1 MVQGEQLRGT
11 YEAARSC
18 SSWNTPPTV
27 APVQPHHT
35 GRCHHAAEYL
45 ADVVP
50 QGTFLT
56 ERPDE
61 HRRRLADAEEG
72 QRAQI
77 GNLDAMATKDSH
89 QDYCCGSLSET
100 SESQPPTLTLT
111 LDLGEIPKLT

>member
-1 MVQGEQLRGT
+1 MVQGEPLRGT
-11 YEAARSC
+11 SQAVRSC
-18 SSWNTPPTV
+18 SSWNTVGTPPTKQDV
-27 APVQPHHT
+27 VTVQQ
-35 GRCHHAAEYL
+35 YL

-50 QGTFLT
+50 QGTFLA

-89 QDYCCGSLSET
+89 QDCCCGSLSET
-100 SESQPPTLTLT
+100 SESQPPTLTL
-111 LDLGEIPKLT
+111 DLREIPKLT